1 VTAPTTRGRPSR
13 DWQEIVATVLLSV
26 AAVATAWS
34 SYQAARWNGEQAKT
48 ASRTNAVRV
57 EAARAQGLAEAQKQV
72 DLATFIQWV
81 DASAH
86 DDEELKGFYEQR
98 FRDEFKPAFQAW
110 LELDPLVTPGAPP
123 SPLAMPQYVLAAEED
138 AKDLDAQEAVLAAT
152 VRRNI
157 QRSTN
162 YMLGVVLFAV
172 ALFFAGISTKLQGR
186 GSRTALLVVG
196 TVVFLS
202 TAAWIATS
210 PISVAIH
217 GS

>member
-1 VTAPTTRGRPSR
+1 MTAPVRPDRKPR
-13 DWQEIVATVLLSV
+13 DWHEIVATVLLSV

-57 EAARAQGLAEAQKQV
+57 EAARAQGLAESQTQV
-72 DLATFIQWV
+72 DVATFIQWV

-86 DDEELKGFYEQR
+86 DDEELKDFYEQR
-98 FRDEFKPAFQAW
+98 FRDEFKPAFQKW
-110 LELDPLVTPGAPP
+110 VELDPLVTPGAPP
-123 SPLAMPQYVLAAEED
+123 TPFAMPEYSLAAEEE
-138 AKDLDAQEAVLAAT
+138 AKELDEQEAVLAAT

-172 ALFFAGISTKLQGR
+172 ALFFAGISTKLKGR

-196 TVVFLS
+196 TIVFFG
-202 TAAWIATS
+202 TAVWIATS

-217 GS
+217 AS